1 MSLPLKRASWL
12 IAILAGIAAL
22 SVAFLNHPGKEGT
35 LAASVES
42 PGDATPVS
50 GCANTACNDA
60 CWADGSH
67 SNIGTFAKH
76 TIPQPP
82 GCGDGGGCVTMSCG
96 PCENTACNDA
106 CWEDGT
112 HSNPGT
118 FAKKTLITPSGCEGV
133 GGCVTI
139 SCF

>member
-1 MSLPLKRASWL
+1 M
-12 IAILAGIAAL
+12 AGSAAL

-35 LAASVES
+35 LAGSVES

-60 CWADGSH
+60 CW
-67 SNIGTFAKH
+67 
-76 TIPQPP
+76 
-82 GCGDGGGCVTMSCG
+82 
-96 PCENTACNDA
+96 
-106 CWEDGT
+106 EDGT

-118 FAKKTLITPSGCEGV
+118 FAKQTLITPSGCEGV
-133 GGCVTI
+133 GGCVTS